1 MQDKSNPIVQLE
13 SKYLVAFLLSF
24 AWLLVG
30 PVLFIIP
37 LMMQSQI
44 ENGQII
50 MDGSGTFV
58 LSNVAN
64 LIALAIIVGIFYP
77 ILLND
82 LKKWKKDW
90 WKNILY
96 ILVAFFLILG
106 FNQLFGYLYKVFK
119 IEGTSDNQQ
128 IIVDAMTGSKAI
140 YVILYSVLLAPV
152 FEEIVFRKFLYG
164 FLRIRFKLPA
174 WLCVL
179 LTSIVF
185 ALIHVV
191 SDFESLKFFFEYF
204 ALALVITTVYAISK
218 ENVFASIG
226 AHFLNNLFGVIE
238 LL

>member
-77 ILLND
+77 H
-82 LKKWKKDW
+82 KK
-90 WKNILY
+90 LY
-96 ILVAFFLILG
+96 HKYF
-106 FNQLFGYLYKVFK
+106 
-119 IEGTSDNQQ
+119 
-128 IIVDAMTGSKAI
+128 
-140 YVILYSVLLAPV
+140 
-152 FEEIVFRKFLYG
+152 
-164 FLRIRFKLPA
+164 PA
-174 WLCVL
+174 
-179 LTSIVF
+179 S
-185 ALIHVV
+185 AARQ
-191 SDFESLKFFFEYF
+191 SS
-204 ALALVITTVYAISK
+204 S
-218 ENVFASIG
+218 N
-226 AHFLNNLFGVIE
+226 
-238 LL
+238 